1 MNSNLWKIRC
11 SLNPKAQVV
20 KKAQRQLRPEPY
32 FLNRGL
38 RFLYFSSTPC
48 YLSTIYFSYHNI
60 CPNHHLS
67 YSFYPDLL
75 LVYSTLFNLFY
86 PHPNIMSLL
95 SLYLGF
101 YLKFWISFERINLW
115 AVNREFLFT
124 SKQFLTN
131 FHKFKG
137 TANAIS
143 NGSLF
148 KEVCARLKLTLLSIN
163 ENNECYE
170 SYSISLQYQVKVIP

>member
-1 MNSNLWKIRC
+1 MK
-11 SLNPKAQVV
+11 PKAHAVN
-20 KKAQRQLRPEPY
+20 KAQRQLRPEPY
-32 FLNRGL
+32 FLNRRL
-38 RFLYFSSTPC
+38 RFLYFSLTPC

-67 YSFYPDLL
+67 YSPTVLNFTFFATFYPDLL
-75 LVYSTLFNLFY
+75 LVFSTLFNLFY

-101 YLKFWISFERINLW
+101 YLKFWISFKRINLW

-124 SKQFLTN
+124 SKQFFTN

-170 SYSISLQYQVKVIP
+170 S